1 MKRREFLKST
11 AYCGLALA
19 FGGPFVNLPAS
30 AAAPRRAAAGRAWEA
45 FYRDRF
51 RASRGDA
58 QGFAF
63 HCSNCQGNCAWKV
76 YAKDG
81 VVTRE
86 EQSASYPP
94 TSPDIP
100 DANPRGCNKGIIHSR
115 QMYQA
120 DRLLYPMQRTGKRG
134 EGKWRRVSWDEAIND
149 IAARVVD
156 TLTRNGLS
164 SLMLHCGT
172 GILSQG
178 RRAGPLRLGSLLGA
192 QRLYPA
198 SAVGD
203 MFSGASIAYG
213 LATVGH
219 SLDAWFEADT
229 IILWGINPA
238 VTRIPDAHYL
248 TEARYNGAKIYC
260 ITPEYNAS
268 AKLSTDWLPVKP
280 GTDSSLAMS
289 LLHVLF
295 RDELVDR
302 EFVREQTDLPFLV
315 RLDNGEL
322 LRHKDM
328 RAQGKDD
335 VFYCWDEATRSA
347 QPMPGTQG
355 HFRKSL
361 RLGALRPALDGS
373 YEVTDKDGR
382 PLAVTT
388 VFERARAEALKFP
401 PAETHAV
408 TGVHPDLV
416 ERMARDFAGMGGGAA
431 ARGERSHKA
440 IVNIG
445 FSLHKYVSGTMTCW
459 AAAMACALTGHA
471 GERGGLDTENNWS
484 LGGIGALSSPKP
496 ARFSSGFFGE
506 WMNGGMAQ
514 TMQRHYSDEHLRRA
528 GGFDSTDTDRLA
540 KKFRE
545 SCECYFGKPDVLLLF
560 ADNMLQRNKSEAH
573 YRRNFIEGLDL
584 FVNVNHRMDSTALW
598 ADYVLPAKSQYE
610 SWDIR
615 GELGYHRFCNI
626 TVPPEGLKP
635 IGETRSEWEI
645 CLMLSRAIAKEA
657 KRRGIDAIPDP
668 DFLAQDGDKAQPVM
682 RELAR
687 LAEEFSDGG
696 TLNNDEDVVR
706 WIMANVP
713 AIKPWTPE
721 DAMKHGFVTLNR
733 EAGFTSPLYA
743 NRPFHSFEYNVYL
756 RQPYKTLSG
765 RQQFYVDHPVFRK
778 MGCTTPTA
786 MGPLRPDTFPFAFYT
801 PHARHGIHSQWRS
814 NTHLLRLQRGEP
826 YIWLNPATAAGKGLA
841 EDDAVRVFND
851 VGEFQARVKLMPGV
865 PPGSVVMDHAWEPY
879 QFRRR
884 LGLNNVVAGMISP
897 LELVDG
903 WGHLSF
909 NPNWDGNMIAFESAV
924 DVELATS

>member
-1 MKRREFLKST
+1 MERREFLKST
-11 AYCGLALA
+11 ACCGLALA
-19 FGGPFVNLPAS
+19 FGGPFVDLPAN
-30 AAAPRRAAAGRAWEA
+30 AAEPRRTAAGRAWEA

-76 YAKDG
+76 YAKNG

-94 TSPDIP
+94 ISPDIP

-134 EGKWRRVSWDEAIND
+134 EGKWRRVSWDEAIDD

-156 TLTRNGLS
+156 TLMRNGLS

-248 TEARYNGAKIYC
+248 AEARYNGARIYC

-268 AKLSTDWLPVKP
+268 AKLSTDWLPVRP

-335 VFYCWDEATRSA
+335 VFYCWDEATQSA

-361 RLGALRPALDGS
+361 RLGKLRPALDGT
-373 YEVTDKDGR
+373 YEVKDKDGR
-382 PLAVTT
+382 PVAVTT

-401 PAETHAV
+401 PLETHAV
-408 TGVHPDLV
+408 TGVHPELV
-416 ERMARDFAGMGGGAA
+416 ERMARDFAGMGAGAA
-431 ARGERSHKA
+431 GRGGRSHKT

-496 ARFSSGFFGE
+496 ARFASGFFSE
-506 WMNGGMAQ
+506 WTNGGMAQ
-514 TMQRHYSDEHLRRA
+514 TMRRHYSDAHLRRA

-540 KKFRE
+540 EKFRE
-545 SCECYFGKPDVLLLF
+545 TGNAYFGKPEVLLLF

-626 TVPPEGLKP
+626 TVPPGGLKP

-645 CLMLSRAIAKEA
+645 CLMLSRAIAREA
-657 KRRGIDAIPDP
+657 KQRGIDAIPDP
-668 DFLAQDGDKAQPVM
+668 DFLTQGGDKAQPVM

-706 WIMANVP
+706 WIMDNVP
-713 AIKPWTPE
+713 AIKPWTPG

-733 EAGFTSPLYA
+733 EAGFNSPLYA

-778 MGCTTPTA
+778 MGCATPTA

-826 YIWLNPATAAGKGLA
+826 CIGLNPATAAGKGIA

-851 VGEFQARVKLMPGV
+851 VGEFQARVRLMPGV

-924 DVELATS
+924 DVELAKS